1 MITISRFKF
10 TPLSYDDYLKD
21 YVNSLKTG
29 EMLVDLTNHDIF
41 VTEEGANIPIP
52 TTKALRDK
60 VVKFLETD
68 LEGLKLQTNRALTNI
83 DKLQA
88 TISASKAAADASYDK
103 ALNLDGVAPSFR
115 SDSTFIQTVNSK
127 TINQLGDL
135 KINLSSLEGTGVE
148 EKLGQLIAEFN
159 RLNDSAF
166 SGYYH
171 GEAVKHNEVLLEI
184 WQEISVLMD
193 IVNQK
198 ADSLGSF
205 SGSLR
210 MKRNTTRNSEA
221 YDCTYSRRLNNFTTW
236 SYVGGLDQYVAIT
249 STSQGKF
256 EAWFRGEAYLDLT
269 RADMLI
275 GTERGTGLWYKN
287 FPNKVD
293 LATNSKVGRPHE
305 AWDLFEVVPLS
316 DYRNFTPGWNIQYLR
331 SISNNVIVDLESQG
345 PYASAGSWTTR
356 LPFSKYSVDNARFG
370 YGGDWWRQ
378 AIPSHGASSYTTSDS
393 LMGIVANMNDQYQMQ
408 RTPKQ
413 TYHSGIT
420 SRHAPALATMTR
432 AVPYYSSVG
441 IANTD
446 GVLMRLG
453 LRKTLKETAL
463 SYASYQFNG
472 SDWQRR

>member
-1 MITISRFKF
+1 
-10 TPLSYDDYLKD
+10 
-21 YVNSLKTG
+21 
-29 EMLVDLTNHDIF
+29 MLVDLTNHDIF

-52 TTKALRDK
+52 TTKAIRDK
-60 VVKFLETD
+60 VVSFLETD
-68 LEGLKLQTNRALTNI
+68 LEGLKLQTNQALSNI
-83 DKLQA
+83 DKLQVA
-88 TISASKAAADASYDK
+88 IKASKDAADASYDK
-103 ALNLDGVAPSFR
+103 ALNLDGVAPSFV
-115 SDSTFIQTVNSK
+115 SDASFIHTINTK

-135 KINLSSLEGTGVE
+135 KVNLSSLEGTGVE
-148 EKLGQLIAEFN
+148 ERLGSLITEFN
-159 RLNDSAF
+159 RLNENAF
-166 SGYYH
+166 SGFYH
-171 GEAVKHNEVLLEI
+171 GEAMKQNAVLMEI

-193 IVNQK
+193 LVNQK
-198 ADSLGSF
+198 ADNLGSF
-205 SGSLR
+205 SGNLR
-210 MKRNTTRNSEA
+210 MKRNTTRSSEA

-236 SYVGGLDQYVAIT
+236 SYVGSLDQYVAIT

-275 GTERGTGLWYKN
+275 GTECGTGLWYKN
-287 FPNKVD
+287 FPHKVD
-293 LATNSKVGRPHE
+293 MATNSKHARPHE

-345 PYASAGSWTTR
+345 AYASAGAWTTR
-356 LPFSKYSVDNARFG
+356 LNFNRYSVDNARFG
-370 YGGDWWRQ
+370 YGGDFWRQ
-378 AIPSHGASSYTTSDS
+378 PISSNGASTFTTSDS
-393 LMGIVANMNDQYQMQ
+393 LMGIVSNMNDQYQMQ

-432 AVPYYSSVG
+432 QIPYYSSVG

-472 SDWQRR
+472 SSWQRR